1 MTPDEVLLDQIRIK
15 YGRFIDRAVAGT
27 LFPAGLLAA
36 LVANEAGLDENAQR
50 FEPGDFW
57 QLAFVAI
64 GKKAAHDRPSFGA
77 IGRQDLTG
85 YLTLAGV
92 GAIAQLVDLASSH
105 GPLQIMG
112 YEALAGKFP
121 ISELADPA
129 TCFRHG
135 VQMLE
140 AFKVRFNLRPYTV
153 VTGPPSVANE
163 PSYFA
168 GAFFTC
174 WNTGRP
180 DGQTY
185 DPQYAEKGLARL
197 AIYES
202 GAPGPRLVTA

>member
-27 LFPAGLLAA
+27 PFPAGLLAA
-36 LVANEAGLDENAQR
+36 LVADEAGLDENAQR
-50 FEPGDFW
+50 FEPNDFW

-85 YLTLAGV
+85 YLTLAGI
-92 GAIAQLVDLASSH
+92 GAIAQLADLATSH

-112 YEALAGKFP
+112 YEALAGKFA
-121 ISELADPA
+121 ISELADPSA
-129 TCFRHG
+129 CFRHG
-135 VQMLE
+135 VSMLQ
-140 AFKVRFNLRPYTV
+140 AFEVRWKLPV
-153 VTGPPSVANE
+153 GPTPALLK
-163 PSYFA
+163 P
-168 GAFFTC
+168 FFTC

-185 DPQYAEKGLARL
+185 DPRYAEKGLARL

-202 GAPGPRLVTA
+202 GPPAAGPQLVTV